1 VVIPWYQTWPE
12 NKSQVKKI
20 MMKTRLA
27 LLSTLSE
34 MHTQPIQYNLAALT
48 SIVHQISP
56 DFLCVELP
64 WNDWETGHLGQ
75 APVEVQRSL
84 LPSAE
89 VSDVVIVPVA
99 PDARQFNDF
108 APQAGWRAGLARR
121 LARVLRKV
129 QRVANKAEAVHAMP
143 FQSVCHT
150 LCLLNEMS
158 WDADARRAWHEQNQ
172 AMLDNIL
179 KIVRRDPGRRMLVAV
194 QCQRTHW
201 LEPRLKKMSDIELV
215 DYRAL

>member
-1 VVIPWYQTWPE
+1 
-12 NKSQVKKI
+12 
-20 MMKTRLA
+20 MAKTRLA

-34 MHTQPIQYNLAALT
+34 MHTQPIQYNLAALAG
-48 SIVHQISP
+48 IVDQIAP

-64 WNDWETGHLGQ
+64 PNDWEVGNLGQ
-75 APVEVQRSL
+75 APVEVRRSL

-89 VSDVVIVPVA
+89 LSDVVIVPVA
-99 PDARQFNDF
+99 PDLRQFNHF
-108 APQAGWRAGLARR
+108 APKSGWRAGLAHE
-121 LARVLRKV
+121 LAGMMQKA
-129 QRVANKAEAVHAMP
+129 QRAANSAEAIHAIL

-158 WDADARRAWHEQNQ
+158 WDADARKAWHAQNR

-179 KIVRRDPGRRMLVAV
+179 QVTRRDPGRRMLVAV

-201 LEPRLKKMSDIELV
+201 LAPRLKKMPDIELV
-215 DYRAL
+215 DYRKL

>member
-1 VVIPWYQTWPE
+1 MT
-12 NKSQVKKI
+12 
-20 MMKTRLA
+20 KTRLA
-27 LLSTLSE
+27 LLSTLSD
-34 MHTQPIQYNLAALT
+34 MHTQPIQCNLAALAG
-48 SIVHQISP
+48 IVHQVSP

-64 WNDWETGHLGQ
+64 RNDWEAGHLEQ
-75 APVEVQRSL
+75 APVEVQHSL

-89 VSDVVIVPVA
+89 LSDVVIVPVA

-108 APQAGWRAGLARR
+108 APKSGWRAGLAHR
-121 LARVLRKV
+121 LAQALRRV
-129 QRVANKAEAVHAMP
+129 QRAANKAEAVHAIP

-158 WDADARRAWHEQNQ
+158 WDAKARRTWHEQNQ

-179 KIVRRDPGRRMLVAV
+179 QIARRDPGRRMLVAV

-201 LEPRLKKMSDIELV
+201 LAPHFKKVADIELV
-215 DYRAL
+215 DYREW

>member
-1 VVIPWYQTWPE
+1 MT
-12 NKSQVKKI
+12 
-20 MMKTRLA
+20 KTRLA
-27 LLSTLSE
+27 LLSTLSD

-48 SIVHQISP
+48 GIVHQVSP

-64 WNDWETGHLGQ
+64 RNDWEIGNLGQ

-89 VSDVVIVPVA
+89 VSDVVIAPVA

-121 LARVLRKV
+121 LARILRRA
-129 QRVANKAEAVHAMP
+129 QRAANKAEAVHAIP

-158 WDADARRAWHEQNQ
+158 WDADARKAWHAQNQ

-179 KIVRRDPGRRMLVAV
+179 QIARRDPGRRMLVAV

-201 LEPRLKKMSDIELV
+201 LEPRLKKVPDVELV
-215 DYRAL
+215 HYREL

>member
-1 VVIPWYQTWPE
+1 MT
-12 NKSQVKKI
+12 
-20 MMKTRLA
+20 KTRLA

-48 SIVHQISP
+48 GIVHQLSP

-64 WNDWETGHLGQ
+64 PDDWEMGAFAQ
-75 APVEVQRSL
+75 ASVEVQRSL

-108 APQAGWRAGLARR
+108 APKSGWRAGLARN
-121 LARVLRKV
+121 LARALRRA
-129 QRVANKAEAVHAMP
+129 QRAANKAEAVHALP

-158 WDADARRAWHEQNQ
+158 WDVAARRAWHKQNQ

-179 KIVRRDPGRRMLVAV
+179 QIARRDPGRRMLVAV

-201 LEPRLKKMSDIELV
+201 LEPRLKKVPDLDLV
-215 DYRAL
+215 DYREL